1 MAKANRKYKA
11 SVFSHLFGEPQ
22 KELELYNAFAQV
34 HYKPD
39 TLVTDRTLK
48 DVLYMDRIND
58 LSFSV
63 GNKLVIFFEHQT
75 SINENMALRYLLY
88 CGRVYE
94 QLIDIKALYA
104 EKRTMIPTP
113 EFYVL
118 YNGPEPFAEK
128 QEYRLSDSF
137 ILPPTGE
144 PAIELVVTVYNI
156 NQGFNVNIVRRSEN
170 LRGYVF
176 FISKVREYEQYG
188 MKRAEAIKKAIK
200 DCIDQG
206 ILADYLKKYGSEV
219 SNMLLGEWDW
229 KVAKEVWQQEAKEE
243 SDSAWQSVVA
253 VQEKTIAVQD
263 KALAD
268 KDKTIAVQDKA
279 LADKDKTIAV
289 QDKALADKDKMIL
302 DISVELATLKASPD
316 DKSKTPRKRRTGKYQ
331 IRRSL

>member
-1 MAKANRKYKA
+1 MAKARRNFKA

-22 KELELYNAFAQV
+22 KELELYNAFSQV

-39 TLVTDRTLK
+39 TLVTDLTLK
-48 DVLYMDRIND
+48 DVLYMDRVND

-63 GNKLVIFFEHQT
+63 GSKLVIFFEHQS

-94 QLIDIKALYA
+94 KLIDSKAIHA

-118 YNGPEPFAEK
+118 YNGPEPFGEK

-137 ILPPTGE
+137 LLSPTGE
-144 PAIELVVTVYNI
+144 PVIELVVTVYNI
-156 NQGFNVNIVRRSEN
+156 NPGFNINIVSRSEN

-176 FISKVREYEQYG
+176 FVSKVREYEQGG

-200 DCIDQG
+200 DCIDQE
-206 ILADYLKKYGSEV
+206 ILADYLKKHGSEV
-219 SNMLLGEWDW
+219 SNMLLQEWNLKD
-229 KVAKEVWQQEAKEE
+229 AKEVWQQEAKEE
-243 SDSAWQSVVA
+243 GKAESDSAWQLVVA
-253 VQEKTIAVQD
+253 AQD

-268 KDKTIAVQDKA
+268 KEKTIAVQDKA

-289 QDKALADKDKMIL
+289 QDKALADKDKMIS
-302 DISVELATLKASPD
+302 DISAELATLKASPD
-316 DKSKTPRKRRTGKYQ
+316 DKSKTPRKRSAGK
-331 IRRSL
+331 